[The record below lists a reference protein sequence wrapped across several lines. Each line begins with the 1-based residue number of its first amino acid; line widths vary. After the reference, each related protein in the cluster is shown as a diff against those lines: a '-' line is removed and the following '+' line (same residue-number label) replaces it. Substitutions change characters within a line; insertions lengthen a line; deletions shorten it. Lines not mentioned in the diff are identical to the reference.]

1 MEKKDIK
8 RSEIKSIIE
17 AIMFSYGEPLSIKD
31 LNLAINEELAPK
43 EIEIML
49 DILIEEYKE
58 NNRGINIIKLGDKY
72 QMCSNPEY
80 ADFIKKIIE
89 PTRKKTLSQATLET
103 LIIVAYKQP
112 ITKTE
117 IESIRG
123 VKCDRVIS
131 TLLDQ
136 SLIYESARLN
146 KIGKPI
152 LFKTTDEFL
161 KLLDIESLDELP
173 DKSLV
178 SGN

>member
-131 TLLDQ
+131 TLLNQ
-136 SLIYESARLN
+136 NLIYESARLN

>member
-1 MEKKDIK
+1 MEKKEIK

-17 AIMFSYGEPLSIKD
+17 AIMFSYGEPVSIKD

-58 NNRGINIIKLGDKY
+58 NNRGIHIIKLGDKY

-89 PTRKKTLSQATLET
+89 PSRKKTLSQATLET

-136 SLIYESARLN
+136 SLIYESGRLN

-161 KLLDIESLDELP
+161 KLLDIESLNELP
-173 DKSLV
+173 NKDLV
-178 SGN
+178 SQN

>member
-80 ADFIKKIIE
+80 SDFIKKIIE

-136 SLIYESARLN
+136 NLIYESARLN

>member
-58 NNRGINIIKLGDKY
+58 NNRGINIIKLGDRY

-136 SLIYESARLN
+136 NLIYESARLN

>member
-136 SLIYESARLN
+136 NLIYESARLN